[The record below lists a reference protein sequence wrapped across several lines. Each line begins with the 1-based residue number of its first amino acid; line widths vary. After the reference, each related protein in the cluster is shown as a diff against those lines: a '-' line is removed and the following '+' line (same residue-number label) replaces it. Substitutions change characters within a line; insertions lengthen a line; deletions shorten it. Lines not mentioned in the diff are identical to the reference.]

1 MFQPSVSAV
10 ELPKQRAGTQSRF
23 LIADRWFVAG
33 LVVLVLLLTSVPYF
47 YAYASQPDDRR
58 FQGILLNVPD
68 TAQYFSWLRDHR
80 ESWLVSNRMTP
91 EANEPALFNLLWIV
105 VGRLAEATGLSVT
118 VLFHTVRAL
127 ATASMLLAMY
137 AVCRIFTHNRAELW
151 TAYLVAALGAGLGWF
166 WVVVKYARDLPDVP
180 FPLDIYVYEPNSFVI
195 AMAFPHFTIA
205 TTLILA
211 VFFCFLR
218 ALEFRSWA
226 YAAVGAALALL
237 LTLQHAYDLLIIGL
251 VPAGALALMWLRD
264 RRIPWFGGWS
274 MLLIGGLATPP
285 ALYFTWL
292 TSRDPL
298 WKEVLAQFANAGVFT
313 PPPWHLLILLGL
325 PMLIVVTAIIFDLPR
340 LRTVLARDGLLA
352 TADDYDLF
360 LWSWLIVGFALLY
373 VPTDFQIHMLN
384 AYQVPLALIAARILH
399 RRLLPALK
407 PRFPHM
413 VQWLPLA
420 LVLAVLPTN
429 LYYIG
434 WRMLDLGRHQAP
446 YSLSVHEVAALG
458 WLDTYATADDVIFSG
473 LEIGQYVPARSDGRA
488 FIGHWAQTVDFYG
501 KRDAVA
507 HFFTTG
513 TADAERLALIE
524 QFGISYVL
532 HGPEERA
539 LGTFDPAGSGLFTNV
554 FSSGDV
560 AIYKVR

>member
-1 MFQPSVSAV
+1 MLQPSVGTADM
-10 ELPKQRAGTQSRF
+10 PKQRTEAREGLAIADWWLVAA
-23 LIADRWFVAG
+23 LIA
-33 LVVLVLLLTSVPYF
+33 LVLLLTSIPYL
-47 YAYASQPDDRR
+47 YAYSSQPADRR

-91 EANEPALFNLLWIV
+91 EANEPALFNLLWIA
-105 VGRLAEATGLSVT
+105 VGRIAETTGLSVT
-118 VLFHTVRAL
+118 FLFHSVRVL
-127 ATASMLLAMY
+127 ATSSMLLAMY
-137 AVCRIFTHNRAELW
+137 AVCRLFTRSRAELW

-166 WVVVKYARDLPDVP
+166 WVIVKYVRDLPDIP

-218 ALEFRSWA
+218 ALEFRSWL
-226 YAAVGAALALL
+226 YAGVAAAFALL

-264 RRIPWFGGWS
+264 RRIPWFGGWA

-325 PMLIVVTAIIFDLPR
+325 PMIVVVAAMLYALPK
-340 LRTVLARDGLLA
+340 LRTLWARDGLLA
-352 TADDYDLF
+352 TADNYDLF
-360 LWSWLIVGFALLY
+360 LWSWIIVGFALLY

-384 AYQVPLALIAARILH
+384 AYQVPLALVAARTLH
-399 RRLLPALK
+399 RGVLPALK
-407 PRFPHM
+407 PHVPLAAR
-413 VQWLPLA
+413 WLPLVF
-420 LVLAVLPTN
+420 VLAVLPTN
-429 LYYIG
+429 IYYIG

-446 YSLSVHEVAALG
+446 YSLSVHEVAALD
-458 WLDTYATADDVIFSG
+458 WLDTHATADDVIFSG

-501 KRDAVA
+501 KRDTVA
-507 HFFTTG
+507 HFFASSTD
-513 TADAERLALIE
+513 DAERQTLIDE
-524 QFGISYVL
+524 FGIRYVL
-532 HGPEERA
+532 YGPEERA
-539 LGTFDPAGSGLFTNV
+539 LGEFDPGMSPSFRSV

-560 AIYKVR
+560 AIYAAR